1 MRQRLNRGHT
11 DEGGEIE
18 IGNID
23 LIAMRLEIASNQ
35 CITLS
40 DISFNIFEPPNPRD
54 LFRKDAMQLGIDAVT
69 IDSSRNEFARRGLE
83 FVSAGIDGHR
93 VNPKLHG

>member
-1 MRQRLNRGHT
+1 MRQRLNRGHA
-11 DEGGEIE
+11 DEGGKIE

-23 LIAMRLEIASNQ
+23 LISMRLEIASNQ

-40 DISFNIFEPPNPRD
+40 NISLDIFEPPDTRD

-69 IDSSRNEFARRGLE
+69 VDCN
-83 FVSAGIDGHR
+83 
-93 VNPKLHG
+93 